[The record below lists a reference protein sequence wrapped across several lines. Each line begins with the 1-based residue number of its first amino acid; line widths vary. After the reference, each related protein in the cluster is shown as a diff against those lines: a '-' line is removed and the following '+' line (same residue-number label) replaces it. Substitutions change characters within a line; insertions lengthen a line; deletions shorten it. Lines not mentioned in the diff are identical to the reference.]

1 MEKKKLYSLALSAI
15 LSLQLTGCGNADML
29 DTVKNYNV
37 AVEATED
44 TIAMMVIAK
53 YYDYE
58 GEQVQLIT
66 QDGLVILTSTKNT
79 ELLRVDKYSLAT
91 DYAEAISFDQKE
103 IVSYD
108 ELQGL
113 STNISKEGWN
123 KGIFDTQYTFNKAI
137 IQNEDGIT
145 IVDIKQWGTYAE
157 DDKVQLI
164 LNDDTV
170 LLRDIQ
176 DVKLV
181 NDINASENAL
191 TNYVLSL
198 VGDLSK
204 VSYYPTQKTLGKTQE

>member
-1 MEKKKLYSLALSAI
+1 MERRKNRLYATALASVLA
-15 LSLQLTGCGNADML
+15 LQLTACGNTDMI

-37 AVEATED
+37 AVEPTED
-44 TIAMMVIAK
+44 TISMMVIAK

-66 QDGLVILTSTKNT
+66 QDGLVVLTSTKNT
-79 ELLRVDKYSLAT
+79 ELLRVENYGLAK
-91 DYAEAISFDQKE
+91 DYAEAISFEQKD

-113 STNISKEGWN
+113 STDIEKEGWN

-137 IQNEDGIT
+137 IQSEDGVT
-145 IVDIKQWGTYAE
+145 IADIKQWGTYSE

-164 LNDDTV
+164 LSDDTV

-181 NDINASENAL
+181 NDINASDDAL
-191 TNYVLSL
+191 SNYVLSL

-204 VSYYPTQKTLGKTQE
+204 VSYYPAPKSLKKN